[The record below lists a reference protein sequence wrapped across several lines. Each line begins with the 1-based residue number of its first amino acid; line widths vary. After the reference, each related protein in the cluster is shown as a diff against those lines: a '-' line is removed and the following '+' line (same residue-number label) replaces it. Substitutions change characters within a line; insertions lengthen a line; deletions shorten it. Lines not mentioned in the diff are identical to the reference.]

1 MNLALLTACAN
12 SLCFFADTDVTL
24 LGIIL
29 PLSETYLVRTL
40 RSL

>member
-29 PLSETYLVRTL
+29 PLSERYFL
-40 RSL
+40 RSLVSL